1 MKPTHARSFKSLQRL
16 AAAGLLACATAT
28 GLVACGSGGS
38 GSGAAPLPPA
48 IGAGPVVDAWVTTG
62 DRTRLLAKE
71 SPGAFGDAAVLPI
84 QIEVDAAQRFQKM
97 AGFGASITDASA
109 WLIHQ
114 RMSEPQREAL
124 LQELFGRANNGQG
137 FNFTRLTIGASDFSR
152 SHYSLDDRPVGET
165 DPTLQH
171 FSIEPNRADLL
182 PVLKRAL
189 AINPQLSV
197 MASPWSAPGWM
208 KVNGSLIKGAL
219 RTDMHGVFADYL
231 VRYVQAY
238 AAEGVPIF
246 ALTLQN
252 EPHFEPGDYPGMR
265 LDSAARA
272 SVVGKHLG
280 PKLQQLGLKT
290 QLIEWDHN
298 WDDPAAPLAMLSDPV
313 ARPFVAGV
321 AWHCYAGEAK
331 AQQLV
336 RDTHPD
342 KDTWFTEC
350 SGGEWKTNWAETLP
364 WLVRNVLIGSTR
376 YGARGVLMWNLA
388 LDENFGPHLGGCKD
402 CRGVVTIDSNTG
414 AVTRNMEYYMLGH
427 ASRFVRPGAERIASS
442 TVAGTLDTVAFRNA
456 DDGSI
461 VLIVCN
467 STASEQRFTVR
478 SDGQG
483 LPMSL
488 PRESVATLVW
498 KPTK

>member
-1 MKPTHARSFKSLQRL
+1 MTLLDHPRLRAARPAL
-16 AAAGLLACATAT
+16 AASLLACLA
-28 GLVACGSGGS
+28 ACGSGGT
-38 GSGAAPLPPA
+38 GSGAVPLPPA
-48 IGAGPVVDAWVTTG
+48 PVTANGPAVTAWVTTG
-62 DRTRLLAKE
+62 DRSRLLARE
-71 SPGAFGDAAVLPI
+71 NAGAFGNAAAEGL

-109 WLIHQ
+109 WLLRQ
-114 RMSEPQREAL
+114 RMGEPQREAL
-124 LQELFGRANNGQG
+124 LQELFGRGEGQQG
-137 FNFTRLTIGASDFSR
+137 FEFTRLTIGASDFSR
-152 SHYSLDDRPVGET
+152 THYSLDDRPAGET

-182 PVLKRAL
+182 PVVKRAL
-189 AINPQLSV
+189 AINPRLNV

-219 RTDMHGVFADYL
+219 RSDMHGVFADYL

-265 LDSAARA
+265 LDPAARA

-290 QLIEWDHN
+290 QILEWDHN
-298 WDDPAAPLAMLSDPV
+298 WDEPQAALAMLADPV
-313 ARPFVAGV
+313 ARPFVSGV

-336 RDTHPD
+336 RDAYPD
-342 KDTWFTEC
+342 KDMWFTEC
-350 SGGEWKTNWAETLP
+350 SGGEWKTKWTETLP

-388 LDENFGPHLGGCKD
+388 LDENFGPHLGGCTD
-402 CRGVVTIDSNTG
+402 CRGVVTIDSKTG

-427 ASRFVRPGAERIASS
+427 ASRFVRQGAERIASS
-442 TVAGTLDTVAFRNA
+442 TQEGRLDTVAFRNV

-467 STASEQRFTVR
+467 STTSEQRFQVQA
-478 SDGQG
+478 DGQR

-488 PRESVATLVW
+488 PATSVATLVW
-498 KPTK
+498 TPAK